1 MEEWKTY
8 KLGELAEVKGGKRL
22 PKGNML
28 TTLRNSHPYIRIRD
42 LGATKTIELNS
53 TYEYVEDDVQQL
65 ISKYIVK
72 SGDVILSIVGTIG
85 LTAIIGHSLNS
96 ANLTENCVKF
106 TNLRGVDP
114 NYLYYFLTSPLGQ
127 DEISK
132 GIVGAVQPKLPIKNI
147 QNISIPLPEIEAQRR
162 IASILSSIDDKI
174 ELNRQINDNLEQ
186 QAEALYK
193 SWFIDFEPFCE
204 EKFIES
210 SLGSIPTGWKVGQL
224 SDVCEI
230 VGGGTPSKNHPEYYC
245 ERGIAWLTP
254 KDLSVSKS
262 KFSSRG
268 SEDITLEGYKNSSTK
283 LMPRGTVLFSS
294 RAPIGYISIATNEIC
309 TNQGFKSAVPGIAGT
324 GYLYYFLKANTD
336 KIESKASGSTFKEA
350 SGALMKSLE
359 IIIPAD
365 GILNQF
371 EAELAPILNKQENIA
386 SEIQAL
392 TTLRDTLLPKLMSG
406 ELKINEIDC

>member
-1 MEEWKTY
+1 MIQLKDICDIYDCPHTTAKDEGKGYPLVRTPNVGKGRLILDGIHRVSEDVYNSRNARAIPEEGDLILAREAPVGNVSIIMDGQHVC
-8 KLGELAEVKGGKRL
+8 LGQRVVLIKPKREL
-22 PKGNML
+22 
-28 TTLRNSHPYIRIRD
+28 
-42 LGATKTIELNS
+42 
-53 TYEYVEDDVQQL
+53 
-65 ISKYIVK
+65 
-72 SGDVILSIVGTIG
+72 
-85 LTAIIGHSLNS
+85 
-96 ANLTENCVKF
+96 
-106 TNLRGVDP
+106 VDP
-114 NYLYYFLTSPLGQ
+114 YFLTYYLLSAEVQHRL
-127 DEISK
+127 K
-132 GIVGAVQPKLPIKNI
+132 NHANGAVVAHLNVSDIRNLWVT
-147 QNISIPLPEIEAQRR
+147 LPELEEQVAIGK
-162 IASILSSIDDKI
+162 ILRSIDDKI
-174 ELNRQINDNLEQ
+174 EVNRQINDNLEQ

-204 EKFIES
+204 EEFIES

-230 VGGGTPSKNHPEYYC
+230 VGGGTPSKNRPEYYC

-268 SEDITLEGYKNSSTK
+268 SEDITPEGYKNSSTK

>member
-1 MEEWKTY
+1 MLNYQTY
-8 KLGELAEVKGGKRL
+8 G
-22 PKGNML
+22 
-28 TTLRNSHPYIRIRD
+28 RNSSRFSR
-42 LGATKTIELNS
+42 
-53 TYEYVEDDVQQL
+53 
-65 ISKYIVK
+65 
-72 SGDVILSIVGTIG
+72 
-85 LTAIIGHSLNS
+85 
-96 ANLTENCVKF
+96 
-106 TNLRGVDP
+106 
-114 NYLYYFLTSPLGQ
+114 
-127 DEISK
+127 
-132 GIVGAVQPKLPIKNI
+132 
-147 QNISIPLPEIEAQRR
+147 QNRR
-162 IASILSSIDDKI
+162 
-174 ELNRQINDNLEQ
+174 RNDNLEQ

-204 EKFIES
+204 EELIES

-230 VGGGTPSKNHPEYYC
+230 VGGGTPSKNRPEYYC

-268 SEDITLEGYKNSSTK
+268 SEDITPEGYKNSSTK

>member
-1 MEEWKTY
+1 MKEWITY
-8 KLGELAEVKGGKRL
+8 KLKDICLKITDGSHFSPTAREDGYPMFSVKDMEEYGFNYDSCKR
-22 PKGNML
+22 
-28 TTLRNSHPYIRIRD
+28 
-42 LGATKTIELNS
+42 
-53 TYEYVEDDVQQL
+53 
-65 ISKYIVK
+65 
-72 SGDVILSIVGTIG
+72 
-85 LTAIIGHSLNS
+85 
-96 ANLTENCVKF
+96 
-106 TNLRGVDP
+106 
-114 NYLYYFLTSPLGQ
+114 
-127 DEISK
+127 
-132 GIVGAVQPKLPIKNI
+132 
-147 QNISIPLPEIEAQRR
+147 ISIEDFNTLKANDCVPQKGDILVAKDGSFLKQIFVCNETREEA
-162 IASILSSIDDKI
+162 ILSSIAIFRPNPEYVIPEFLCYILKSPKVYNYIAQNCVSGSALPRIVLKAFKEVEVSIPSIAIQKWIMSKLTPIDQKI
-174 ELNRQINDNLEQ
+174 QLNRQINDNLEQ

-204 EKFIES
+204 EEFIES
-210 SLGSIPTGWKVGQL
+210 SLGSIPTGWKVGEL
-224 SDVCEI
+224 NDVCEI

-268 SEDITLEGYKNSSTK
+268 SEDITPEGYKNSSTK

-309 TNQGFKSAVPGIAGT
+309 TNQGFKSAIPGIAGT

>member
-1 MEEWKTY
+1 MKETQQYTMGELFTLEYGKPVPDKESIDGSVPVYGTNGQIGTSHLKPLCNHPSVILGRKGAYRGVHYSNRPFSVIDTAFYIELITDKVDIKWLYY
-8 KLGELAEVKGGKRL
+8 KL
-22 PKGNML
+22 L
-28 TTLRNSHPYIRIRD
+28 TYDINSMDSGSAIP
-42 LGATKTIELNS
+42 S
-53 TYEYVEDDVQQL
+53 TDRYQIY
-65 ISKYIVK
+65 S
-72 SGDVILSIVGTIG
+72 
-85 LTAIIGHSLNS
+85 
-96 ANLTENCVKF
+96 
-106 TNLRGVDP
+106 
-114 NYLYYFLTSPLGQ
+114 
-127 DEISK
+127 
-132 GIVGAVQPKLPIKNI
+132 LPIEVPS
-147 QNISIPLPEIEAQRR
+147 ISTQRR
-162 IASILSSIDDKI
+162 IVDVLDSITTKI

-204 EKFIES
+204 EEFIES

-230 VGGGTPSKNHPEYYC
+230 VGGGTPSKNRPEYYC

-268 SEDITLEGYKNSSTK
+268 SEDITPEGYKNSSTK